1 MNNGERIGR
10 EQDSDGNRLSS
21 KMTSMESCDR
31 QDIDG
36 NGFRTPFRYLRGN
49 ILTLKMNDLH
59 LFCLKLGLMMLTFI
73 IFVLKKVLR
82 IPYLYFVDK
91 FGKKDVENTSP
102 ACHSST
108 YPELL
113 DILKKDFDDMVLF
126 LFVNGCISCL
136 SSLKMNKLD

>member
-1 MNNGERIGR
+1 
-10 EQDSDGNRLSS
+10 
-21 KMTSMESCDR
+21 
-31 QDIDG
+31 
-36 NGFRTPFRYLRGN
+36 
-49 ILTLKMNDLH
+49 MNDLH

-91 FGKKDVENTSP
+91 FGKKDAENTSP
-102 ACHSST
+102 AFHSST

-113 DILKKDFDDMVLF
+113 KIPKKEFDDMVLF